1 MYFRH
6 LFPSTYYKGR
16 KNRSE
21 FSILVNFVPDC
32 DIIMSGAPDIF
43 LVLNESL
50 RKKRRESRKRGKRE
64 EEEVMEEEKAG
75 GIREGKREKR

>member
-6 LFPSTYYKGR
+6 LFPPADYKCC
-16 KNRSE
+16 KNISE

-32 DIIMSGAPDIF
+32 DIIMSGALDIF
-43 LVLNESL
+43 SVFNESL

-64 EEEVMEEEKAG
+64 EEEVMEDEKAG
-75 GIREGKREKR
+75 GIRESKGEKR